1 MDNMKKGD
9 SKAINEYFLKYIEL
23 MTIAMIGVILV
34 GPEVVKLLS
43 TREYWQGIVII
54 PPIVLSNY
62 LIFIY
67 TLYVYIEHF
76 YKKTVFISVNT
87 TIAAVS
93 NIVMNYF
100 FILKWGYTG
109 AAYSTLISYGLSL
122 ILHYIYSR
130 RLNKTVLPFKDVLL
144 HLILILIIVALF
156 YIFVNVW
163 LMRWIIAL
171 ICVVFLVV
179 KERAFIMLLLK
190 K

>member
-76 YKKTVFISVNT
+76 YKKTVLFQ
-87 TIAAVS
+87 
-93 NIVMNYF
+93 
-100 FILKWGYTG
+100 
-109 AAYSTLISYGLSL
+109 L
-122 ILHYIYSR
+122 ILQ
-130 RLNKTVLPFKDVLL
+130 
-144 HLILILIIVALF
+144 
-156 YIFVNVW
+156 
-163 LMRWIIAL
+163 
-171 ICVVFLVV
+171 
-179 KERAFIMLLLK
+179 
-190 K
+190 